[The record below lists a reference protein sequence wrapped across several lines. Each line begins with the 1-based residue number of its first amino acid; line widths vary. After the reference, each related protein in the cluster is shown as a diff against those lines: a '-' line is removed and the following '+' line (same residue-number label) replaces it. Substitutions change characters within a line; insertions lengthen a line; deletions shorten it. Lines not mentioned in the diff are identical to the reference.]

1 MRDLCINEYENFE
14 PQILGQTTKFHGTLN
29 NTIKSSIDSNSG
41 IKLVKNK
48 NSKHNRSQDFTGKN
62 KINEKR
68 NSNNRRKVSDYKKM
82 EINQSLSFGTSTKSR
97 QPVITHSQKQKR
109 EKAHNKFENESML
122 SKPG

>member
-1 MRDLCINEYENFE
+1 MRDLCINESENFE
-14 PQILGQTTKFHGTLN
+14 PQILGQTTKFNGTL
-29 NTIKSSIDSNSG
+29 TKTVKSSIDSSSG
-41 IKLVKNK
+41 FSLAKNK
-48 NSKHNRSQDFTGKN
+48 NSKHNRSQDFTGKY

-68 NSNNRRKVSDYKKM
+68 NSNNRKKVSDYKKM

-97 QPVITHSQKQKR
+97 QPMITQSQKQAR

>member
-14 PQILGQTTKFHGTLN
+14 PKILGQTTKFNGTLT
-29 NTIKSSIDSNSG
+29 NTVKSSIDSNSG
-41 IKLVKNK
+41 ISLAKGK
-48 NSKHNRSQDFTGKN
+48 NSKHNRSHDFTGKY

-82 EINQSLSFGTSTKSR
+82 EVNQSLSFGTSTKSR
-97 QPVITHSQKQKR
+97 QPVITQSQKHKR
-109 EKAHNKFENESML
+109 EKANNKFENESML